1 MTQEMIL
8 NLGRVINTLNH
19 IDVRGKD
26 NLAALAGSIGV
37 LEDMYAKLVAPPENN
52 KKETEAS

>member
-19 IDVRGKD
+19 IDVRGKE
-26 NLAALAGSIGV
+26 NLAGLVGCIGI
-37 LEDMYAKLVAPPENN
+37 LEDMYNKLVSPPDD

>member
-19 IDVRGKD
+19 IDVKGKD
-26 NLAALAGSIGV
+26 NLAGLAGCIGV
-37 LEDMYAKLVAPPENN
+37 LEEMYAKLVAPPDD
-52 KKETEAS
+52 KADTEAS